1 VRPRDLD
8 TLELPR
14 VLDAVAAHARSIA
27 GRDAVR
33 ALRPTTDLDEAR
45 ERLALLAEAVA
56 LGDETGAIPTADVP
70 LLGPALAQAA
80 PACAALESRRLVE
93 LRDVLVVARSVRT
106 HLRHDLDRFPRL
118 AALADALPEAPELE
132 AELLRTLDE
141 SGEVREDASPA
152 LAQARRASRE
162 LRAKLEAQLERVV
175 HDPANASVIGDDYV
189 TVRNGRYVL
198 PIRTAAAWSFEGVVQ
213 DRSSSTETV
222 FIEPLFAVEMNNRL
236 VLAARAEEEEERRV
250 RAALTHLVRVHAEP
264 LAALEQALAQVDA
277 LAATAAFARRHGATA
292 PRLGGD
298 VIDLPA
304 ARHPLLL
311 LSGRPVVP
319 VDIRL
324 DAGQRGLAITG
335 PNAGG
340 KTVALKTIG
349 LLALMAQSGL
359 FIPSA
364 DGARLPCFQAVL
376 ADVGDEQSIEHD
388 LSTFT
393 GHAEN
398 LAAIARAAG
407 PGSLVLLD
415 EPGAG
420 TDPIEGAALAVGVLE
435 DLLARAARLVF
446 TTHFPQVKTFALAEP
461 TLALAAFDVDAET
474 GTPRYRLDYHA
485 IGQSFALPIARRHG
499 IPARALEAA
508 ERLLAGES
516 RDLARAVARLE
527 ESRKAL
533 DAAREAAQE
542 EARKLKEAQ
551 AEIEALRADLRAR
564 QRARWSE
571 DLEASRR
578 FLRELRLE
586 GQAILDAQ
594 RAKPDAAALRR
605 FAADAAARIEAK
617 TAAEVA
623 PEPQPVG
630 RPPRIGDL
638 VEVAGR
644 GIRGELVEVS
654 GERAR
659 LQRGGLRFEVP
670 VEQLRVVEG
679 AAPRERVAV
688 RVERPEED
696 MMRGEINLVGQR
708 TREAVETLSGFLD
721 RAVRT
726 GLGEVRVVHGVG
738 TGALRKAVQEF
749 LGKSP
754 YCVKFR
760 DADPEAGGPGVTV
773 AELA

>member
-1 VRPRDLD
+1 MRPRDLD

-14 VLDAVAAHARSIA
+14 VLDAVAAHARSVA

-45 ERLALLAEAVA
+45 ERLALLGEAAA
-56 LGDETGAIPTADVP
+56 LGDEEGAIPTADVP
-70 LLGPALAQAA
+70 LLAPALAQAA
-80 PACAALESRRLVE
+80 PAGAALETRRLVE
-93 LRDVLVVARSVRT
+93 IRDVLIVARHVRT
-106 HLRHDLDRFPRL
+106 HLRTDLDRFPRL

-175 HDPANASVIGDDYV
+175 HDPANASVVGDDYV

-236 VLAARAEEEEERRV
+236 VLAARTEEEEERRV
-250 RAALTHLVRVHAEP
+250 RAALTQLVRVHAEP
-264 LAALEQALAQVDA
+264 LAGLEEALARVDA
-277 LAATAAFARRHGATA
+277 LAAAAAFARRHGATA

-298 VIDLPA
+298 VVDLPG

-319 VDIRL
+319 VDIQL
-324 DAGQRGLAITG
+324 EGGQRGLAITG

-359 FIPSA
+359 FVPTA

-420 TDPIEGAALAVGVLE
+420 TDPIEGAALAVGVIE
-435 DLLARAARLVF
+435 DLLAREARLVF

-461 TLALAAFDVDAET
+461 NLALAAFDVDADT

-485 IGQSFALPIARRHG
+485 VGQSFALPIARRHG
-499 IPARALEAA
+499 IPARALETA

-533 DAAREAAQE
+533 DAARETARD
-542 EARKLKEAQ
+542 EARKLREAQ
-551 AEIEALRADLRAR
+551 AEIEALRADLRTR
-564 QRARWSE
+564 QRTRWSE

-605 FAADAAARIEAK
+605 FAADAAARVEAK
-617 TAAEVA
+617 AAAEVT

-638 VEVAGR
+638 VEVVGR
-644 GIRGELVEVS
+644 GIRGELVELS

-659 LQRGGLRFEVP
+659 LQRGGLRFEVSA
-670 VEQLRVVEG
+670 EQLRVVEG

-688 RVERPEED
+688 RVERPEEE

-708 TREAVETLSGFLD
+708 AREAVDALAGFLD

-738 TGALRKAVQEF
+738 SGALRKAVQEF

-754 YCVKFR
+754 YCVKYR